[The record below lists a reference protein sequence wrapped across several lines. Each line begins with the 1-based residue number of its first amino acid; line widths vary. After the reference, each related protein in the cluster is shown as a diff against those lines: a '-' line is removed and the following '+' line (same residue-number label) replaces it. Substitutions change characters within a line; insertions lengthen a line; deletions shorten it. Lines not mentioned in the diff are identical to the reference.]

1 VLVLEAAKVVDVRS
15 VDVIMAIAKTATT
28 DNVFAVICILA
39 SYSRHGLYEVSVI
52 SYL

>member
-28 DNVFAVICILA
+28 DIVFAVICILA
-39 SYSRHGLYEVSVI
+39 FYQGHALYEVSLI
-52 SYL
+52 SL